1 MRLPS
6 LAIAALGAAL
16 VAGPTIGAGTAR
28 AQLKVVTSTTDLYDI
43 GKAVGGD
50 KITAT
55 HIGEGYQDPH
65 FIEAKPS
72 FVLQLRNADVWAF
85 VGLDLEIGWMPLL
98 LQGARNPK
106 LDPGKPGYVDASRV
120 ISVLDIGRGNI
131 DRSQGDVHPLGNP
144 HYWLDP
150 ENGRRIAKLFQETFT
165 TLDPKNA
172 SMYDANANAFT
183 RRLDA
188 AERTWQAD
196 IAKIKGQPVVAWHTS
211 WRYFAEYTG
220 MLSFSNFGSVRHPD
234 AEKVSRAVQLVR
246 QRDPNLVV
254 DGEMQADSALD
265 ERILADS
272 YPFSALKEPA
282 NVLIFPNLSAGNIAY
297 KLLNQLGGATAIG
310 PILIGMPTSE
320 RAATY
325 RFTSNPV

>member
-1 MRLPS
+1 MKSQRIPAAL
-6 LAIAALGAAL
+6 ALGAAL
-16 VAGPTIGAGTAR
+16 VGGAPLSGDSNAA

-43 GKAVGGD
+43 AREVGGN

-98 LQGARNPK
+98 LQGARNPR
-106 LDPGKPGYVDASRV
+106 LQPGQPGYVDGSRV
-120 ISVLDIGRGNI
+120 ISVLDLARGNV

-150 ENGRRIAKLFQETFT
+150 ENGRRLAKLFRETFSQ
-165 TLDPKNA
+165 LDAKNA
-172 SMYDANANAFT
+172 STYQANEKAFT
-183 RRLDA
+183 QRLDA

-196 IAKIKGQPVVAWHTS
+196 LARIKGQPVVAWHTS

-220 MLSFSNFGSVRHPD
+220 MTIVGFMEPKPGVPPSPAHLAGLIQTMKRTGAKVIVMEPFYDRKMADFVAGKTGAKVLVLPPSV
-234 AEKVSRAVQLVR
+234 
-246 QRDPNLVV
+246 
-254 DGEMQADSALD
+254 
-265 ERILADS
+265 
-272 YPFSALKEPA
+272 
-282 NVLIFPNLSAGNIAY
+282 
-297 KLLNQLGGATAIG
+297 GGAKGLDDYIQLMTYDIHQ
-310 PILIGMPTSE
+310 L
-320 RAATY
+320 AAAL
-325 RFTSNPV
+325 

>member
-16 VAGPTIGAGTAR
+16 VAGSTIGAGTAR

-43 GKAVGGD
+43 AKAVGGE

-106 LDPGKPGYVDASRV
+106 LQPGQPGYVDASRV
-120 ISVLDIGRGNI
+120 ISVLDVARGNV

-150 ENGRRIAKLFQETFT
+150 ENGRRIAKLFQETFA
-165 TLDPKNA
+165 TLDPKNV
-172 SMYDANANAFT
+172 SVYDANAKAFT
-183 RRLDA
+183 QRLDA

-196 IAKIKGQPVVAWHTS
+196 LAKIKGRPVVAWHTS

-220 MLSFSNFGSVRHPD
+220 MNIVGFMEPKPGVPPSPAHLAGLIQTMKQAGAKVIIMEPFYDKKTADFVAGKTGAKVLVLAPSV
-234 AEKVSRAVQLVR
+234 
-246 QRDPNLVV
+246 
-254 DGEMQADSALD
+254 
-265 ERILADS
+265 
-272 YPFSALKEPA
+272 
-282 NVLIFPNLSAGNIAY
+282 
-297 KLLNQLGGATAIG
+297 GGAKGLDDYIR
-310 PILIGMPTSE
+310 LMTSGIQQL
-320 RAATY
+320 AAAL
-325 RFTSNPV
+325 